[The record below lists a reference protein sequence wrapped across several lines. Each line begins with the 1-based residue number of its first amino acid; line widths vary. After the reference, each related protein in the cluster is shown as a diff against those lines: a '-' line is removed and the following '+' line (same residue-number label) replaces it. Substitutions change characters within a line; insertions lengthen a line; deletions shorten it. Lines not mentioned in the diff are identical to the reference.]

1 MARTGSQSSWKD
13 EDEAVVLKESLHQ
26 KEMMTAQ
33 MIGIISTRLN
43 SLQTVANNRKFGL
56 DCDLRVHSD
65 YCSKMVPGL
74 PDPYENRVGTSGKAK
89 PTSSTSVA
97 SSQAMMERLFG
108 PDEKTRLRT
117 VRAGVHYTDTK
128 HHLMIACSMLQVLK
142 KNKMELQKN
151 ENRRNARVKL
161 EKQLQASIEGHITR
175 TVESYVHA
183 QTYSNAS
190 GANID
195 SVADGSSVHVHTRLL
210 LLHTYE
216 RMRIAY
222 GKKNFK
228 RFLLSDVSNALLE
241 DVFWLTFCHN
251 FQSKSTRLQQRA
263 LVDELSARYVKMIAS
278 LQNNIDAVF
287 RMYPYAVASA
297 VCWGFHYLFPGS
309 RHLYTVDFKN
319 GVFKFVCQL
328 LLGLEICPVTVQAM
342 RRQYFPDEVLE
353 DLSVRNKQMRASAS
367 AGAIPLASGSSNSSD
382 AHLPRLGTPPLH
394 HGSMSTL
401 DLLSGLNGSNS
412 PSNNN
417 NNRLA
422 KSASE
427 SYLGRQASS
436 DNTVDKILDLTQ
448 DFESE
453 VRIAAIM
460 K

>member
-1 MARTGSQSSWKD
+1 ML
-13 EDEAVVLKESLHQ
+13 VYSL
-26 KEMMTAQ
+26 
-33 MIGIISTRLN
+33 
-43 SLQTVANNRKFGL
+43 
-56 DCDLRVHSD
+56 
-65 YCSKMVPGL
+65 
-74 PDPYENRVGTSGKAK
+74 
-89 PTSSTSVA
+89 
-97 SSQAMMERLFG
+97 
-108 PDEKTRLRT
+108 
-117 VRAGVHYTDTK
+117 
-128 HHLMIACSMLQVLK
+128 LQVLK

-183 QTYSNAS
+183 QANSNNAS
-190 GANID
+190 GGAN
-195 SVADGSSVHVHTRLL
+195 SESAADGSSVHVHTRLL

-241 DVFWLTFCHN
+241 DVFWLTFWHN

-278 LQNNIDAVF
+278 LQSNIDAVF

-309 RHLYTVDFKN
+309 RHLYSVDFKN

-367 AGAIPLASGSSNSSD
+367 AGAIPLASGNSNSD
-382 AHLPRLGTPPLH
+382 AHLPILGTPPLH
-394 HGSMSTL
+394 HGSMSSL
-401 DLLSGLNGSNS
+401 DLFSGLNGSSS
-412 PSNNN
+412 PSNN

-422 KSASE
+422 KSTSE

-448 DFESE
+448 DCESE
-453 VRIAAIM
+453 VRTAVVSTDVVDF
-460 K
+460 KPPS